1 MLKIHRSDRNP
12 QTELFLGKSTLLEK
26 KNVIEV
32 FRLKVNVG
40 FRSGLYIAVRFKN
53 DLKKLNN
60 SKINIS
66 LFN

>member
-1 MLKIHRSDRNP
+1 MLKVHRSDRNP
-12 QTELFLGKSTLLEK
+12 QTQLFLGKSTLLDN
-26 KNVIEV
+26 KNVLEV

>member
-12 QTELFLGKSTLLEK
+12 QRQLFLGKSTHLDNQNVLE
-26 KNVIEV
+26 VH
-32 FRLKVNVG
+32 RLKVNVG

-53 DLKKLNN
+53 VLKKLNN